1 LPPLGE
7 KHLISFQGIISNP
20 IPLDPS
26 FYFEKRAGNFPLPIP
41 AMPVKKKLDNNY
53 KNVNI

>member
-7 KHLISFQGIISNP
+7 KHLIFFQGIISNP

-41 AMPVKKKLDNNY
+41 AMPVKKKLDNNK